1 MRGMI
6 RATLVIAALAALWS
20 CLWFSEE
27 GVAFLVPGYG
37 GYFFSYE
44 G

>member
-6 RATLVIAALAALWS
+6 RATLAIVTLAVLWS
-20 CLWFSEE
+20 CLWFEDD
-27 GVAFLVPGYG
+27 GVAFLVPGLG

-44 G
+44 